1 MATPG
6 QPPGMPNVFQP
17 ECDAELQSGDMILR
31 AARLG
36 AAAC

>member
-1 MATPG
+1 
-6 QPPGMPNVFQP
+6 MPNVFQA
-17 ECDAELQSGDMILR
+17 DWDSELQSGDMILR